1 MTWNKKY
8 STKQV
13 ASIINTLGKN
23 FLQLLLLKDC
33 GCFFGDRIKKLAV
46 YFSLLVFFAFL
57 EKRRPKK
64 ILFIGSKSNFSYVD
78 FQSDVQKCKFT
89 LKNSSLK
96 CWLCFPY
103 FCGDAKIIYNCD
115 FVAPLNCSEQVTCEN
130 CNLLCNEFSCQ
141 KICIFLYNVRQFVNK
156 RALISIYHAIF
167 DSHLNYA
174 SIVWDQ
180 TKSSINRV
188 FIIREKA
195 IRTL

>member
-1 MTWNKKY
+1 MLLWRQNKK
-8 STKQV
+8 
-13 ASIINTLGKN
+13 ACSI
-23 FLQLLLLKDC
+23 FQS
-33 GCFFGDRIKKLAV
+33 V
-46 YFSLLVFFAFL
+46 SLLCFSRE
-57 EKRRPKK
+57 EKTKK
-64 ILFIGSKSNFSYVD
+64 MLFIGSKSNFSYVD